1 MVKKKSKVPTKT
13 AKKSRGEIVSWQPS
27 EFLDEMDQMFEDFR
41 RRFSTMMSPFR
52 TRFPSWNIP
61 SFELPDVMEP
71 SSDIIDA
78 GNEYRVCAE
87 IPGIPKDKI
96 DVTVSPKGIEISGE
110 AETKSKEEKEGYIH
124 QERGYSKIYRN
135 LPFPEEVIPDQAE
148 ATLENGILEVKIP
161 KKTPTEIK
169 KTSVPIK

>member
-1 MVKKKSKVPTKT
+1 
-13 AKKSRGEIVSWQPS
+13 
-27 EFLDEMDQMFEDFR
+27 
-41 RRFSTMMSPFR
+41 MMSPFR

-71 SSDIIDA
+71 SSDIIDT
-78 GNEYRVCAE
+78 GKEYRVCAE

-110 AETKSKEEKEGYIH
+110 AETKTKEEKEGYIH

-135 LPFPEEVIPDQAE
+135 LPFPEEVIPDQAK

-169 KTSVPIK
+169 RTSVPIE